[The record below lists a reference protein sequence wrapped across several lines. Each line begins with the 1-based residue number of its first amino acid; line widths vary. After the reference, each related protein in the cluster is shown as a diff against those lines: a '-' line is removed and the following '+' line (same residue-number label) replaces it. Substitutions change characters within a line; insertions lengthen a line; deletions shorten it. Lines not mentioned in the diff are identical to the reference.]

1 LKTLAVF
8 LPNWIGDAVM
18 ATPTLRALRTR
29 YASTHTII
37 GVGRPGVIDVLAG
50 TQLVDEVIE
59 FDPKAKQR
67 QLRVSSVI
75 GQLRRVRPDV
85 AVLLTNSW
93 RTALIARLGGAR
105 RRFGYAR
112 EGRGWLLSDPLTP
125 ERQDGK
131 YVPGSV
137 VDYYMRLAM
146 AAGCPAD
153 SLTMQLTTSPDDE
166 CRADKALRRLG
177 VPDKARLVVVNNGGA
192 FGAAKL
198 WPTTHFAALTR
209 RLVEDHPVH
218 VVALCGPAERD
229 MARDICQQASHRRVV
244 GLYDEELS
252 LGLSKALVRRSELM
266 VTTDSGPRH
275 FAAAFD
281 TPVVT
286 LFGPTHIAWSENYH
300 SQATHLQL
308 HVDCGPCQQRTCPLS
323 HHRCM
328 QELSVDHVYEAAAR
342 WLTTPSQAE
351 PAEAEPSRTEQ
362 SRKEQS
368 RKERPPTTPHLPRSP
383 SPKVA

>member
-1 LKTLAVF
+1 MKTLAVF

-37 GVGRPGVIDVLAG
+37 GVGRPGAIDVLTG
-50 TQLVDEVIE
+50 TELVDDAIE
-59 FDPKAKQR
+59 FDPKSKRR
-67 QLRVSSVI
+67 QLRTRSVI
-75 GQLRRVRPDV
+75 RQLRRVRPDM

-93 RTALIARLGGAR
+93 RTALVARLGGAR

-112 EGRGWLLSDPLTP
+112 EGRGWLLSDPLAP

-137 VDYYMRLAM
+137 VDYYLQLA
-146 AAGCPAD
+146 AATGCAID
-153 SLTMQLTTSPDDE
+153 SLAMQLTTSPDDE
-166 CRADKALRRLG
+166 RRADDVLDRLG
-177 VPDKARLVVVNNGGA
+177 ASAETRLVVVNNGGA

-198 WPTTHFAALTR
+198 WPTTHFAALSR
-209 RLVEDHPVH
+209 RIAENHRAR
-218 VVALCGPAERD
+218 VVVLCGPAERD
-229 MARDICQQASHRRVV
+229 MARDICQQANHRHVV
-244 GLYDEELS
+244 GLHDDELS
-252 LGLSKALVRRSELM
+252 LGLSKALVRRAELM

-300 SQATHLQL
+300 ARATHLQL
-308 HVDCGPCQQRTCPLS
+308 RVDCGPCQQRTCPLS

-328 QELSVDHVYEAAAR
+328 RELSVDHVYDAAAR
-342 WLTTPSQAE
+342 WLTSPSQAE
-351 PAEAEPSRTEQ
+351 PVPIETSRTE
-362 SRKEQS
+362 
-368 RKERPPTTPHLPRSP
+368 PLLTTPNSPRSP